1 MMPINVSDVTN
12 WLKSQQQFNQ
22 IALEW
27 VGNVG
32 DRGGRWDRGEGGG
45 PVASTSTS

>member
-27 VGNVG
+27 EWKMQGLCIEGEVG
-32 DRGGRWDRGEGGG
+32 
-45 PVASTSTS
+45 